1 MSGYTYRAG
10 RELTPF
16 EEDLLRRAKRAEA
29 LVARAERRE
38 DLAKAET
45 KAAKA
50 KLERVGRMA
59 RNAADADVRHV
70 EALEAAR
77 DRTRGLLATLRKER
91 AAARPEDEAERVRL
105 TRELEQTRIRYTAA
119 NRDAN
124 HWRARCREE
133 NARAQEYL
141 QTLADVAKGG
151 QGQATVQAQEDQAAS
166 PEEVKAHRAEAVRLT
181 RELAKSEEV
190 RMAAQEA
197 LQQEREAHAERLA
210 EANRRAALAEEER
223 AHLQARLDGIKSQHR
238 EAMKSQGAAWR
249 NILGH
254 VHEKQAKERAAL
266 QARLDKAMQDQE
278 DAWPGLLE
286 QAHEQQRKERE
297 ELQAR
302 LDKAEA
308 RARSL
313 EEQAEKRAALQARL
327 DGITAQH
334 EKAMQEQAA
343 SWRKHLRESLEE
355 QGESWRIFLR
365 GSLEEQAEKQ
375 AEKQAEERA
384 ALQARLDDAE
394 ARVRSLEEQAA
405 EREDLLDDAEARVR
419 SLEVK
424 TEYTAASDTRTYGHL
439 VELEARVR
447 ELAAALDDALII
459 ARDATAERDQARAK
473 AVEHEHA
480 ALAARQQAATAAAE
494 RDRAESAARQRDE
507 DVWETQRMIHRLGQA
522 DAPASEGGADL
533 PTHSGT
539 VIVAPRGTSLEDM
552 DRAMREH
559 LTGQAKGFKP
569 GGVIGVNTE
578 DDNQDGEQQQ

>member
-10 RELTPF
+10 RQLSPF
-16 EEDLLRRAKRAEA
+16 EDNLLRRAKHAEDEA
-29 LVARAERRE
+29 ARAEMQAKRAEEQLKYAGRISR
-38 DLAKAET
+38 LAS
-45 KAAKA
+45 KAA
-50 KLERVGRMA
+50 
-59 RNAADADVRHV
+59 AADMRHV
-70 EALEAAR
+70 VALEAAR
-77 DRTRGLLATLRKER
+77 ARTRGLLATLRKER

-151 QGQATVQAQEDQAAS
+151 QYQSTGKAQDDQAAS

-197 LQQEREAHAERLA
+197 LQQEREAHAERMA
-210 EANRRAALAEEER
+210 KANRRAALAAEER
-223 AHLQARLDGIKSQHR
+223 AH
-238 EAMKSQGAAWR
+238 
-249 NILGH
+249 
-254 VHEKQAKERAAL
+254 
-266 QARLDKAMQDQE
+266 
-278 DAWPGLLE
+278 
-286 QAHEQQRKERE
+286 
-297 ELQAR
+297 LQAR

-313 EEQAEKRAALQARL
+313 EDQEEEVAALQARL
-327 DGITAQH
+327 
-334 EKAMQEQAA
+334 
-343 SWRKHLRESLEE
+343 
-355 QGESWRIFLR
+355 
-365 GSLEEQAEKQ
+365 AE
-375 AEKQAEERA
+375 
-384 ALQARLDDAE
+384 AE
-394 ARVRSLEEQAA
+394 ARARSLEEQAA
-405 EREDLLDDAEARVR
+405 EREDLLDDAEARAR

-447 ELAAALDDALII
+447 ELAGALDDALII
-459 ARDATAERDQARAK
+459 ARDAPAERDQARAK

-480 ALAARQQAATAAAE
+480 ALQARQKAATAAAE

-507 DVWETQRMIHRLGQA
+507 DVWETQRMIHSLDQA
-522 DAPASEGGADL
+522 NAPASGGATDL
-533 PTHSGT
+533 PPHSGNM
-539 VIVAPRGTSLEDM
+539 IMAPEGTSLEDM
-552 DRAMREH
+552 ERAWREH
-559 LTGQAKGFKP
+559 LAANQAKGYKL
-569 GGVIGVNTE
+569 GGLTGENTE